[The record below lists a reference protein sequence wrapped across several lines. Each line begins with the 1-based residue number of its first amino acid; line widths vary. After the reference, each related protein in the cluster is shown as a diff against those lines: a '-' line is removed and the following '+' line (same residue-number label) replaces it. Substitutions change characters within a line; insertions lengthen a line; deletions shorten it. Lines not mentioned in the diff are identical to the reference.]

1 MIIYFTALF
10 AYYNDGNVTSI
21 AKDKK
26 AVSIGYDINNR
37 LTSYGQTKYTYDA
50 EGNRIK
56 KETGETATTYLY
68 DTSGTLPRVFESKTG
83 EELTVYIYG
92 KELISQQTGEST
104 EYYHYDYRGST
115 VALTDKTGNVTDR
128 YSYDVYG
135 NSDHIT
141 GTETTPFQYTGSS
154 GVQTDENGLMY
165 MCTRY
170 YSPEIMRFLSADV
183 LTGDVKNTQ
192 SLNRYAYCQGNPI
205 SFTDP
210 FGMSPEVRAHNEKE
224 RAKAVRQTVSLRV
237 HNVLDAGGM
246 FPAAGAFADGTNGM
260 IYLIEGDM
268 EGVAF
273 SAIAFIPVIGQ
284 VSTPA
289 KYLDDG
295 AELAFKYGDDLAEAV
310 WHSDDAFRFTMG
322 YSDDPLGLLF
332 KESEANGNLLHYGDD
347 FWGVSKAEA
356 GWDMS
361 VGGGNINGRRYS
373 QHAMERMA
381 PNTPEVKAELY
392 QRATKIAKE
401 KGLLPQTKEYSTF
414 IDKYVDPRNI
424 PPSVI
429 EDAIKNAKPNPGNR
443 PDTFVHA
450 TDSVK
455 VIANGNGDV
464 ITVIPK

>member
-68 DTSGTLPRVFESKTG
+68 DTSGTLPRVLESKTG

-92 KELISQQTGEST
+92 KELISQQTGDST

-170 YSPEIMRFLSADV
+170 YNPEIMRFLSADV

-246 FPAAGAFADGTNGM
+246 FPVAGAFADGTNGM

-295 AELAFKYGDDLAEAV
+295 AELVFKHGDDAAEAV

-322 YSDDPLGLLF
+322 YSDDFERTAKTNENIVYRALNSKDSERLGQGLGL
-332 KESEANGNLLHYGDD
+332 EAKNPVGTWKLDEHLIGGSGKSSWANDPFISTTTDIDVARGFNQSGSNL
-347 FWGVSKAEA
+347 GVVKIDLNKVPSKALKGYEIYPRVN
-356 GWDMS
+356 GVEGLPYHYSIWQQEVS
-361 VGGGNINGRRYS
+361 VY
-373 QHAMERMA
+373 
-381 PNTPEVKAELY
+381 K
-392 QRATKIAKE
+392 
-401 KGLLPQTKEYSTF
+401 
-414 IDKYVDPRNI
+414 NI
-424 PPSVI
+424 PK
-429 EDAIKNAKPNPGNR
+429 EAIRG
-443 PDTFVHA
+443 FV
-450 TDSVK
+450 K
-455 VIANGNGDV
+455 
-464 ITVIPK
+464 